1 MEISFNEILL
11 LEEGFKYFNIDFLT
25 DTIEKFTEFINEL
38 LLWNR
43 KTNLIGTNDPSEI
56 VTKHILDSLSIYP
69 LLGKKN
75 LSILDIGSGAGFP
88 GLPLAIIWK
97 GYEVT
102 AVERRS
108 KRAGFLRNVSN
119 MLELKN
125 FKVVEKDIRD
135 LDKSLKYDI
144 ITARAFGD
152 LSLIY
157 ELSKNYLKE
166 RAMIIAFK
174 GRISELQKEVERL
187 REKIKDKDK
196 VGVHIEEV
204 KIPNLDE
211 EERHLVVIET
221 V

>member
-38 LLWNR
+38 LLWNK
-43 KTNLIGTNDPSEI
+43 KTNLIGTNEPSEI

-97 GYEVT
+97 GYKVT
-102 AVERRS
+102 AVERRNR
-108 KRAGFLRNVSN
+108 RAGFLRNISN

-125 FKVVEKDIRD
+125 FKVVEKDVRD

-152 LSLIY
+152 LNLIY

-174 GRISELQKEVERL
+174 GRISEVQKEVERL
-187 REKIKDKDK
+187 REKIKDKDR

-221 V
+221 I